1 MTDASVIIAGAALLV
16 SAIGFFYR
24 VGRDSKNEPPNH
36 KVGLEEQTLNFLEL
50 YKYGDELLIK
60 IAEALNK

>member
-1 MTDASVIIAGAALLV
+1 MTVTEAKTVI
-16 SAIGFFYR
+16 
-24 VGRDSKNEPPNH
+24 KN